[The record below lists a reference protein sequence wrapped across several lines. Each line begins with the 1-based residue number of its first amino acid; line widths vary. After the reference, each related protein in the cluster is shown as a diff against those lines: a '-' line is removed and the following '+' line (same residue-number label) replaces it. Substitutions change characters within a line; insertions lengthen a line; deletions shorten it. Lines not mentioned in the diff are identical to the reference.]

1 MSICSPSLSTR
12 SEVSISCAPVELMQS
27 CVEVKCATS
36 WSYLKKAQ
44 PSSSPSPGPLRLE
57 YEDEICS
64 HLGPCGG
71 NSGTDVAMLQGRRN
85 LGLWC
90 SSRLYV
96 FFRWKEHKHHC
107 QLLYYY
113 ISLSETSKNVCWNT
127 TLCWRY
133 SPLLLSVCGGFL
145 FRLTFWIFIIVLSE
159 WMILWKIL
167 SVLSF
172 LFMFMRLQYYVSVA
186 IFFSILNYFVTSEF
200 CWILWPVNMV
210 K

>member
-90 SSRLYV
+90 SSRLY
-96 FFRWKEHKHHC
+96 
-107 QLLYYY
+107 
-113 ISLSETSKNVCWNT
+113 SLGERNIN
-127 TLCWRY
+127 
-133 SPLLLSVCGGFL
+133 
-145 FRLTFWIFIIVLSE
+145 IIVSCY
-159 WMILWKIL
+159 III
-167 SVLSF
+167 F
-172 LFMFMRLQYYVSVA
+172 LCQKHLKMYAEIQHCAEGIHHFCSLCVVVFCLDLH
-186 IFFSILNYFVTSEF
+186 FEF
-200 CWILWPVNMV
+200 L
-210 K
+210 